1 MQQAVD
7 VSPHSV
13 SQYHSII
20 VYSITVCSNTVSQY
34 TVSQC
39 HSIQYHSVTVYS
51 ITLSILA
58 NQRVTRKVADF
69 TEKRKRKW
77 FFVTGCDCINSVST
91 AVELFRSRQNGK
103 NAIRV
108 GECRE
113 K

>member
-39 HSIQYHSVTVYS
+39 HSIQYHTFYFGKPASHS
-51 ITLSILA
+51 EG
-58 NQRVTRKVADF
+58 RRFHRKEEAEVVLRDWVRLHKFGFYGSGIVQVAP
-69 TEKRKRKW
+69 KW
-77 FFVTGCDCINSVST
+77 EERNKSGGVP
-91 AVELFRSRQNGK
+91 
-103 NAIRV
+103 
-108 GECRE
+108 
-113 K
+113 